1 MNLRRKEFK
10 LKTNYILY
18 VYMYQVKVL
27 FREDDKLETTNV
39 PTVWDK
45 VFFTFVKFLFS
56 LKCQSPRRSL

>member
-45 VFFTFVKFLFS
+45 VFFTFVKFFLV
-56 LKCQSPRRSL
+56 

>member
-39 PTVWDK
+39 PTV
-45 VFFTFVKFLFS
+45 
-56 LKCQSPRRSL
+56 

>member
-10 LKTNYILY
+10 LKTNYILH

-39 PTVWDK
+39 PTV
-45 VFFTFVKFLFS
+45 
-56 LKCQSPRRSL
+56 